1 MAVLLAID
9 MGADLPG
16 DLVGGGVALL
26 PGLGVAHLPGHLP
39 LVGLGHLVALS
50 LNMLLADG
58 ASGVT
63 SVTGLSRPLAI
74 VTSIAVTSGNN
85 LGVVTNNSGA
95 VVDLGVGLGALGGEG
110 VLALLNIGGVHN
122 SLAHG
127 PGDLAGVL
135 LGDLVTLLLHML
147 LALGAGAVSM
157 VTSLGISLSL
167 SLAVMSVSNNLGVM
181 TDNSG
186 AVVNLLGHGVA
197 VLGDDV
203 LALLNV
209 GGVHDGVVLLVTD
222 LPLVLDGP
230 LVALLVGLAEA
241 LEVVVG
247 GVSVSGLGLSVPL
260 GVVTSVDELRVVT
273 NNGGAVVDLLAG
285 LAAVLGHDV
294 GALLDVGGVHN
305 NVILLMADVLVVSLA
320 VLVVDG
326 VVDDVAL
333 DVVPLAVTMTVTS
346 VRGVSH
352 GGGQGGS
359 GEEEGGADSVHH
371 DQIWEYFFPPTL

>member
-1 MAVLLAID
+1 MAVLLAVD

-26 PGLGVAHLPGHLP
+26 PGLGVAHLSGHLP
-39 LVGLGHLVALS
+39 LVGLGHLVALP
-50 LNMLLADG
+50 LHVLLADG
-58 ASGVT
+58 AGGVT
-63 SVTGLSRPLAI
+63 SVTGLSGPLA
-74 VTSIAVTSGNN
+74 VVSSIAVTSGDN
-85 LGVVTNNSGA
+85 LGVVTNNGGA

-110 VLALLNIGGVHN
+110 VLTLLDIGGVNN

-135 LGDLVTLLLHML
+135 LGDLVALLLHML
-147 LALGAGAVSM
+147 LALGARAVSM

-167 SLAVMSVSNNLGVM
+167 SLAVMSVSNNLGVV
-181 TDNSG
+181 TNNSG
-186 AVVNLLGHGVA
+186 AVVNLLGDGVA

-203 LALLNV
+203 LALLDV
-209 GGVHDGVVLLVTD
+209 GGVDDGVVLLVAD

-247 GVSVSGLGLSVPL
+247 GVSVSGLGLGIGVPL
-260 GVVTSVDELRVVT
+260 GVSVTSVDELRVVT
-273 NNGGAVVDLLAG
+273 NNSGAVVDLLAG

-305 NVILLMADVLVVSLA
+305 NVILLMTDVLVVCLA
-320 VLVVDG
+320 LLVVDG

-333 DVVPLAVTMTVTS
+333 DIVPLAVTMTTMAVTT
-346 VRGVSH
+346 VRGISH

-359 GEEEGGADSVHH
+359 GEEEGGTDSVHH
-371 DQIWEYFFPPTL
+371 DDNG

>member
-1 MAVLLAID
+1 MVVASRDDMRVMTHHGAAVVHLGVGLLALSGEGLLALLNVGCVHNGLAHGPGHLAGVLL
-9 MGADLPG
+9 G
-16 DLVGGGVALL
+16 DLVALPVHLLLALGAAGVA
-26 PGLGVAHLPGHLP
+26 
-39 LVGLGHLVALS
+39 
-50 LNMLLADG
+50 
-58 ASGVT
+58 
-63 SVTGLSRPLAI
+63 SVSGLSIGVPLAI
-74 VTSIAVTSGNN
+74 SVTMRDD

-95 VVDLGVGLGALGGEG
+95 L
-110 VLALLNIGGVHN
+110 
-122 SLAHG
+122 
-127 PGDLAGVL
+127 
-135 LGDLVTLLLHML
+135 
-147 LALGAGAVSM
+147 
-157 VTSLGISLSL
+157 
-167 SLAVMSVSNNLGVM
+167 
-181 TDNSG
+181 
-186 AVVNLLGHGVA
+186 VNLLGDRVA

-209 GGVHDGVVLLVTD
+209 GGVHDGVVLLVAD

-273 NNGGAVVDLLAG
+273 NNGGAVVNLLAG

-333 DVVPLAVTMTVTS
+333 DIVPLAVTMTVTS